1 MKKLFTFIAVIC
13 LALNASAQYQV
24 ENSDFEEWE
33 SVSDGAGEE
42 PVKWSSFLTPSDGT
56 LAMAKGKQLESSTH
70 TRPGS
75 TGTKSAYIYA
85 RKVFLAIYA
94 QGNLTTGCI
103 SGTSTTATNA
113 NGNYNFTNESNSGQC
128 MKFSGKPDAIK
139 VWVNNYTSVSGR
151 TGKIAVYLHEKGY
164 YQDPNTGNTGKLVKL
179 VASATKS
186 PASNSNS
193 DKENP
198 KDEDWHEVIIPFTYE
213 NNGTDRP
220 FYALVSFATNST
232 MGQGASNDY
241 MYIDDMEMVYYHEL
255 TSAKYNGNALSFVNN
270 EVTLDNVYYDKFDKA
285 KLTDIVLKGVA
296 AHHDIADCE
305 VDVSEGKFVF
315 TVYGDDYGTNE
326 SLFKNPNSKTTYT
339 IKLKKYDKG
348 DVNKDGSVTIADVT
362 ALVNMILGKAEKNEM
377 ANINGDGDV
386 TIADVTALVNI
397 ILGKN

>member
-24 ENSDFEEWE
+24 ANSDFEQWE
-33 SVSDGAGEE
+33 SVSGGEE
-42 PVKWSSFLTPSDGT
+42 PVKWSSFLTASSNT
-56 LAMAKGKQLESSTH
+56 ISMAIGKQLEPSTK

-75 TGTKSAYIYA
+75 LGQKSAYIYA
-85 RKVFLAIYA
+85 RSVFLTIYA

-103 SGTSTTATNA
+103 SGTSMTATDA
-113 NGNYNFTNESNSGQC
+113 NGNYNFTNESNPDQC
-128 MKFSGKPDAIK
+128 MRFSGKPDAIK
-139 VWVNNYTSVSGR
+139 VWINNYTSKADK

-164 YQDPNTGNTGKLVKL
+164 YQDPNTGNTGSLVKL
-179 VASATKS
+179 VASATNS

-193 DKENP
+193 DKTSP
-198 KDEDWHEVIIPFTYE
+198 KDGDWHEVIIPFTYE

-220 FYALVSFATNST
+220 YYALVSFATNST
-232 MGQGASNDY
+232 PGQGASNDY

-255 TSAKYNGNALSFVNN
+255 TSAKYDGIALNFVNN
-270 EVTLDNVYYDKFDKA
+270 EETLDVYYDKFDKT
-285 KLTDIVLKGVA
+285 KLTDIVLRGVA
-296 AHHDIADCE
+296 AYHDIANCE
-305 VDVSEGKFVF
+305 VNASEGKFVF

-326 SLFKNPNSKTTYT
+326 SMFQKSDSKTTYT

-348 DVNKDGSVTIADVT
+348 DVNMDGSVTIADVT

-377 ANINGDGDV
+377 AKINDDDDV

-397 ILGKN
+397 ILGKTN